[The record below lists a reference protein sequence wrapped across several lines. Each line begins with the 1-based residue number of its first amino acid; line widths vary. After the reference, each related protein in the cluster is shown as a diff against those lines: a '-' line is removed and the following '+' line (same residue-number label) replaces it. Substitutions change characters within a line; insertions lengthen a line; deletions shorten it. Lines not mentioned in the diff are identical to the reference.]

1 MGRVLP
7 SLTTRTGVISVA
19 DAVGTT
25 KDQELQNAL
34 RRASAQR
41 EQARIEQSRDRMTPE
56 GMLKFVGQTAQ
67 TVGQVTNAVG
77 GVSSLIGKGLKALER
92 KPTDPLSAAVRKAA
106 TSRATKQMVT
116 PEARQMFE
124 QTVAQTGVGQGA
136 PVMADQFDGSPGI
149 ARTIQS
155 LSQQGPQGRIAAE
168 ALKQQAEE
176 DMQMRSLRD
185 RSAAAD
191 VEVEEVTE
199 SLLPDEPSE
208 GDATSERSQRFMEA
222 ATQAEEMVD
231 SQAQPQQ
238 RIAEQETVDVLSD
251 VTPMSDADVEQVRTE
266 QVVQS
271 LGATPRE
278 RQGNLLR
285 LASSAFSSEDQAR
298 VLRASEMIAIEP
310 TQVGDLFAPRQAFRR
325 KLLKAFPSSAQQL
338 SARKAAETAA
348 RSAARLESAADRLKQ
363 QREIE
368 TERQELKKD
377 TEKRLREGQEADD
390 KRADEALKLANERHR
405 FAIEKDMRDRR
416 EWAYDREFKE
426 RKHKDIMENKDRA
439 LRLRDKISRRAGLR
453 ASRREGLDNARN
465 VNRAIADEKK
475 SAASLTKEI
484 GGHIKQANSAVRQ
497 IESEKLRYKQK
508 IAGYTRKQRRAYE
521 RRVLK
526 PNKGK
531 DPVLQDY
538 DDRISDAKTDE
549 SNLKKKKQAA
559 SAIIKRLG
567 ELGRKARMPGSM
579 MNYDQSLRFLD
590 ELREIQD
597 GIDNNIFGEN

>member
-7 SLTTRTGVISVA
+7 SLTTRSGAISAA
-19 DAVGTT
+19 DALGTT
-25 KDQELQNAL
+25 KDQELKNAL
-34 RRASAQR
+34 RRAAFQKSEVR
-41 EQARIEQSRDRMTPE
+41 KTPE
-56 GMLKFVGQTAQ
+56 GMLDFIGKTAS
-67 TVGQVTNAVG
+67 TVGKVAAAAKGVG
-77 GVSSLIGKGLKALER
+77 GLVSSLENL
-92 KPTDPLSAAVRKAA
+92 PLSDAMRGAA
-106 TSRATKQMVT
+106 TAKATREMVT
-116 PEARQMFE
+116 PQARQMFE
-124 QTVAQTGVGQGA
+124 QTVEQTGVGQGA

-208 GDATSERSQRFMEA
+208 GDTTPERSQQFMEA
-222 ATQAEEMVD
+222 AAQAEEMVD

-251 VTPMSDADVEQVRTE
+251 VTPMSAADVEQVRTE

-285 LASSAFSSEDQAR
+285 LASSAFSSGDQAR
-298 VLRASEMIAIEP
+298 VLRASEMIDIEP

-325 KLLKAFPSSAQQL
+325 KLLKALPSSAQQL
-338 SARKAAETAA
+338 SALKAAGTDA
-348 RSAARLESAADRLKQ
+348 RAAARLESAADRLRQ

-368 TERQELKKD
+368 TKRQEFKED
-377 TEKRLREGQEADD
+377 VEKRKAKGQEADD
-390 KRADEALKLANERHR
+390 KRADEALEFQKDQHR
-405 FAIEKDMRDRR
+405 FRVEKDARR
-416 EWAYDREFKE
+416 REEWAYDREFKE
-426 RKHKDIMENKDRA
+426 RKHKDLMDNKNRS
-439 LRLRDKISRRAGLR
+439 LRLRDKISQRAGVR

-475 SAASLTKEI
+475 AAASLTKEI

-508 IAGYTRKQRRAYE
+508 IAGYDRKKRRAYE

-526 PNKGK
+526 PNGGK

-538 DDRISDAKTDE
+538 NDRISDAKTDV

-559 SAIIKRLG
+559 SAIIKALG
-567 ELGRKARMPGSM
+567 KLGNKARMPGSM